1 MAWDLDTSHASHE
14 SHQWV
19 ILCIYIFL
27 YFWLL
32 YLNYPNQTGS
42 QKPRKLHSGMTCFLC
57 RRLLSLKAW
66 QSDGVGVI
74 TFVYC
79 GWAGSGWGNSFDHWT
94 GLWLN
99 ATWSNQSGPQAS
111 ARAKVISSRYTN
123 TDLIVFCMQYVVLV
137 WYSLNIYIYIYN
149 DYDHVW
155 CQIGNMRRPEQK
167 CCTCKHLGK
176 DNIVFSK
183 II

>member
-137 WYSLNIYIYIYN
+137 WYSLNIYIYI
-149 DYDHVW
+149 
-155 CQIGNMRRPEQK
+155 
-167 CCTCKHLGK
+167 
-176 DNIVFSK
+176 
-183 II
+183 